1 MLLRYAW
8 RAARTQSD
16 VDFFYDAYENAIRKV
31 GEKNALLSNSFHE
44 ISIKLSAIHPRYDAM
59 KEKRVMSEL
68 LERTY
73 QLCVQ
78 SAAQDIALT
87 IDAEEQDRLEISLK
101 IIEELSKRKEIKDWG
116 GLGLAIQAY
125 GKRAPVIVDFIDELG
140 SQRNGLMMR
149 LVKGAYWDQ
158 EIKIHQMKGSKDLP
172 VFTSKSFTDLNYLAT
187 AAKIA
192 KQKIL
197 DHTLQHIMHIR
208 LLQ

>member
-1 MLLRYAW
+1 MLGE
-8 RAARTQSD
+8 AARTQSD

-78 SAAQDIALT
+78 SAAHDIALT

-158 EIKIHQMKGSKDLP
+158 EIKIHQMKGPSSDEFL
-172 VFTSKSFTDLNYLAT
+172 F
-187 AAKIA
+187 
-192 KQKIL
+192 L
-197 DHTLQHIMHIR
+197 DPNKHP
-208 LLQ
+208 